1 MIELQNNF
9 KSNFNV
15 VLVSPE
21 IPHNTGNI
29 IRLCA
34 NTGVILHLIRP
45 IQFDLDDRKL
55 RSAALDYRD
64 LQKVKIHDSFT
75 SFLTEEMPS
84 RLIATSPEA
93 KQVYTDI
100 KYTLN
105 DYLLFGSESSGLP
118 LNILKMISSQNIVK
132 LPMMPNNRSL
142 NISNVVAIVIYEAW
156 KQIEF
161 RGSY

>member
-55 RSAALDYRD
+55 RRAALDYRD

-105 DYLLFGSESSGLP
+105 DYLLWF
-118 LNILKMISSQNIVK
+118 
-132 LPMMPNNRSL
+132 
-142 NISNVVAIVIYEAW
+142 
-156 KQIEF
+156 
-161 RGSY
+161 

>member
-1 MIELQNNF
+1 M
-9 KSNFNV
+9 KS
-15 VLVSPE
+15 
-21 IPHNTGNI
+21 
-29 IRLCA
+29 
-34 NTGVILHLIRP
+34 
-45 IQFDLDDRKL
+45 KKKKK
-55 RSAALDYRD
+55 RD